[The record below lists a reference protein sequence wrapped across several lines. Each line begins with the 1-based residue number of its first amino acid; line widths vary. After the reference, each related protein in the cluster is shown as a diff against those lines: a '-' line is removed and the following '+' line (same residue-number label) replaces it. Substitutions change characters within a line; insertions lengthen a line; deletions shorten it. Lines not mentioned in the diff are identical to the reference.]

1 MGFLELRRQ
10 CVFSHEVRRG
20 SQGASPVEPG
30 KSGLHVHGEGERVI
44 ALESWEVNRASRHV
58 EEGLSRA
65 FSSCGRK
72 PRVPST
78 CACDHRELLR
88 VPLKSQA
95 YCGVGRGLSGLH
107 WVWCNGRG
115 PHFELRQEPLG
126 SSPFLTPITVSLQS
140 WDRRIRP
147 RFVWRNGTPLAS

>member
-1 MGFLELRRQ
+1 M
-10 CVFSHEVRRG
+10 
-20 SQGASPVEPG
+20 EPG
-30 KSGLHVHGEGERVI
+30 KSGLHVHGEGKRVI
-44 ALESWEVNRASRHV
+44 ALESWEMNRASRHV

-78 CACDHRELLR
+78 CACDRRELLR

-115 PHFELRQEPLG
+115 PHL
-126 SSPFLTPITVSLQS
+126 
-140 WDRRIRP
+140 
-147 RFVWRNGTPLAS
+147 

>member
-1 MGFLELRRQ
+1 MGFLELRRLNG
-10 CVFSHEVRRG
+10 VSEEVRWG
-20 SQGASPVEPG
+20 AQGDSLQAPG
-30 KSGLHVHGEGERVI
+30 KSGLHVHGEGKRVI
-44 ALESWEVNRASRHV
+44 ALESWEVNRASRQV

-78 CACDHRELLR
+78 CACDRRELLR

-107 WVWCNGRG
+107 WVWCNG
-115 PHFELRQEPLG
+115 
-126 SSPFLTPITVSLQS
+126 
-140 WDRRIRP
+140 
-147 RFVWRNGTPLAS
+147 